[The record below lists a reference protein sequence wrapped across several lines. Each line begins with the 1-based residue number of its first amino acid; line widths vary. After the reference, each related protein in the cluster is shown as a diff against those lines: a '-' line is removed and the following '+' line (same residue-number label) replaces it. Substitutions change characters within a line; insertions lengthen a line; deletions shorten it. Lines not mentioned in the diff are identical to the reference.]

1 MIFKPDTKHFLIAA
15 ATAATA
21 VFAGAFAMTGAFAQ
35 TPANAVTLA
44 PGQFKVG
51 MEITY
56 PPFESYDG
64 DKVVGSDPDFS
75 RALAKQFGASEI
87 GRASCRER
95 V

>member
-1 MIFKPDTKHFLIAA
+1 MLFKPDTKRFLIAA
-15 ATAATA
+15 ATV
-21 VFAGAFAMTGAFAQ
+21 VFAGAYAMTGAFAQ

-56 PPFESYDG
+56 PPFESYEG

-75 RALAKQFGASEI
+75 RALAKQFGAS
-87 GRASCRER
+87 ASFVDTRF
-95 V
+95 